1 MASHWR
7 IFEKTSVAPRVFM
20 LFTRQLATLVD
31 SGFPL
36 LEGLA
41 ILNRQEKD
49 LVLRK
54 VIAGITESIR
64 NGETFSES
72 LVRYPAIFDKF
83 FINMVRAGEVG
94 GVLAETLLRLAEFQ
108 EKAHKLRNKVRAAT
122 AYPCT
127 VLMVTIAIVCFLL
140 GVIIPKFQ
148 SLLPDILGD
157 RPLPALTIFVSNLGK
172 LFQYHFPGLLGACLL
187 LLLGSRYVFRLP
199 RIKYLFDSW
208 KLKVPLVG
216 NLSRQ
221 YALSSFSRT
230 LGILTSNSVPILQGL
245 ILTRE
250 TVRNSYIAA
259 AIDQVRRGVQAGEP
273 ICHSL
278 AILNI
283 FPPLVVSMIS
293 VGEETG
299 RLPQML
305 LKIADIYDDD
315 IENTLSSLTSLIEP
329 VIVIF
334 LAIAVGIIIIAL
346 FSPIISITTDF
357 STP

>member
-1 MASHWR
+1 
-7 IFEKTSVAPRVFM
+7 M

-31 SGFPL
+31 SRFPL
-36 LEGLA
+36 LQSLA

-49 LVLRK
+49 PVLRK

-72 LVRYPAIFDKF
+72 LVRYPAVFNQF
-83 FINMVRAGEVG
+83 FINIVHAGEVG
-94 GVLAETLLRLAEFQ
+94 GVLAETLLRLAEFL
-108 EKAHKLRNKVRAAT
+108 EKSHRLKNKVLAAT
-122 AYPCT
+122 AYPSILLIVT
-127 VLMVTIAIVCFLL
+127 VAIVCFLL
-140 GVIIPKFQ
+140 GAIIPKFQ
-148 SLLPDILGD
+148 SLLPDILED
-157 RPLPALTIFVSNLGK
+157 RPLPALTVFVSNLGK
-172 LFQYHFPGLLGACLL
+172 LFQQYLPGLLGGCLL
-187 LLLGSRYVFRLP
+187 LLVGFRYAFRLP

-208 KLKVPLVG
+208 KLRVPLVG

-230 LGILTSNSVPILQGL
+230 LGVLTTNSVPILQGL

-250 TVRNSYIAA
+250 TVGNSYIAA
-259 AIDQVRRGVQAGEP
+259 AIHQVRRGVQAGEP
-273 ICHSL
+273 LCHSL
-278 AILNI
+278 AVLNV

-299 RLPQML
+299 CLPQML
-305 LKIADIYDDD
+305 LKIADIYDDE

-329 VIVIF
+329 IIVIF
-334 LAIAVGIIIIAL
+334 LAIVVGIIVVAL